1 MIPKLS
7 ALVRHGR
14 ALRFPLEEPGIGQ
27 ELIRDERQHPGAVR
41 VSGSEHFPDFGEH
54 GDQLFVDVVV
64 ATLREERTHLFANLL
79 LVQVPTVLVV
89 CTGSRRR
96 IRSA

>member
-1 MIPKLS
+1 
-7 ALVRHGR
+7 
-14 ALRFPLEEPGIGQ
+14 
-27 ELIRDERQHPGAVR
+27 
-41 VSGSEHFPDFGEH
+41 
-54 GDQLFVDVVV
+54 LFVDVVV